1 MVAHR
6 QVCNL
11 SEPQFPHLQNKEPQH
26 LPHGVVG
33 RIKELDMEKGLRVLP
48 DTEQVLDKC
57 WLLPLLLWLPFPSV
71 PSRHRAGV

>member
-1 MVAHR
+1 M
-6 QVCNL
+6 
-11 SEPQFPHLQNKEPQH
+11 
-26 LPHGVVG
+26 G

-48 DTEQVLDKC
+48 DTEQVLNKC